1 MLLPCFLTLHR
12 GKFYFTSS
20 LNWSWKLLH
29 DIMRKVLNDDR
40 PINIAM
46 RSELR
51 TDPAIPGSNPESKH
65 SIFEMLWLTYWYNL
79 DGRWWMKQLHKVR
92 KRKQEQKSG
101 WSEMLAAIFHLT
113 DEWVRIKQ
121 RFAKRCEDEDFKSAM
136 NFCLRKIEP
145 LFLNKWQQRN
155 RFACVWNHTQRK
167 RKFEQKYDFLNFD
180 NCSRKSFPK
189 ICDQWV
195 FSTKN
200 VDGKATTL
208 KYALACPK
216 VGSIFVVWRLAGV
229 SSFSAASAAAV
240 WYFLS

>member
-12 GKFYFTSS
+12 GKFYFTFS

-92 KRKQEQKSG
+92 KRKQEKKSG
-101 WSEMLAAIFHLT
+101 WSEKWDAGSNFPFDWQLGKKQAKICQAI
-113 DEWVRIKQ
+113 
-121 RFAKRCEDEDFKSAM
+121 RCVDEDFRSAM
-136 NFCLRKIEP
+136 KVCLQKIEP
-145 LFLNKWQQRN
+145 LFL
-155 RFACVWNHTQRK
+155 
-167 RKFEQKYDFLNFD
+167 YDFLNFD
-180 NCSRKSFPK
+180 NCFRKSFPK
-189 ICDQWV
+189 
-195 FSTKN
+195 N
-200 VDGKATTL
+200 P
-208 KYALACPK
+208 ACGSFLPK
-216 VGSIFVVWRLAGV
+216 L
-229 SSFSAASAAAV
+229 
-240 WYFLS
+240 